1 MTTTIKDEPN
11 TDGMG
16 QEGFF
21 GHHLPHDTTL
31 CNLNPFR
38 SGYETI
44 MKNENIPSIPEYLK
58 LLYQFNQSHQRIY
71 ERFANKLSSPLGYF
85 QYIGPEN
92 AAKLSHSAEDFIVDC
107 QILAAGPFGFQ
118 TISCDPDKQIKR
130 YLTAEYFSCYTV
142 SFTSEMMHQFREQGL
157 LVIGV
162 EVILYL
168 DNIPSAPDAFFMQ
181 RNSAAGI
188 VTGTAIL

>member
-1 MTTTIKDEPN
+1 MD
-11 TDGMG
+11 

-21 GHHLPHDTTL
+21 GHHVPPDTTF

-44 MKNENIPSIPEYLK
+44 VKNENIPRIHEYLN
-58 LLYQFNQSHQRIY
+58 LLYQFNQSHQHIY
-71 ERFANKLSSPLGYF
+71 ESFAKKLNSPLGYF

-107 QILAAGPFGFQ
+107 QILAGGPFGFQ
-118 TISCDPDKQIKR
+118 TIPCNRDKQIKR

-142 SFTSEMMHQFREQGL
+142 GFSSEMIHLFLEQGL
-157 LVIGV
+157 SVIGV
-162 EVILYL
+162 EVILFL

-188 VTGTAIL
+188 ATGSAILYIL